1 MLNTPDVT
9 VVVLNFNGREH
20 LGPCLESLD
29 ALDYPRERLHV
40 LVVDNASVDDSL
52 AFLARAHPSIPVLRN
67 DANLGFSA
75 AMNRAVEA
83 AETPFIALLNNDA
96 RVDGAWLRELIEP
109 VVAGD
114 ADCAGSRLVSWDG
127 SQTLFEGGGCN
138 FHGIGFQSGLQ
149 APSGDRGSPDILF
162 ACGAALAMRRDR
174 FLDAGGFDEDYFAYY
189 EDVDFGW
196 RLWLLGHRVVLA
208 PRSIVYHQHSA
219 TASRVPIHKLRV
231 LHVRNPIWTILKNY
245 EHASL
250 VRTLPAALMLSL
262 ARTSYLANVDVADY
276 RIAGEAPT
284 PAPKRRWWRRGV
296 DAESTTVPKV
306 ALSDIVAYRDVTVG
320 LERFLEKRAALQ
332 ARRQRSDVE
341 IAPLFRDPLWSAE
354 SADEYRRLQA
364 TLVDFFGVADA
375 FADPAAGR

>member
-9 VVVLNFNGREH
+9 VIVLNFNGREH

-29 ALDYPRERLHV
+29 ALDYPSERLHV
-40 LVVDNASVDDSL
+40 RVVDNASVDDSL
-52 AFLARAHPSIPVLRN
+52 AFLARSHPTVPVIRN
-67 DANLGFSA
+67 DRNLGFSA

-96 RVDGAWLRELIEP
+96 RVDAAWLRELIAP
-109 VVAGD
+109 VAADD

-138 FHGIGFQSGLQ
+138 FHGIGFQCGMD
-149 APSGDRGSPDILF
+149 APEGATDSPEILF
-162 ACGAALAMRRDR
+162 ACGAALAMRRER
-174 FLDAGGFDEDYFAYY
+174 FLEAGGFDEDYFAYY

-219 TASRVPIHKLRV
+219 TASRVPVHKLRV

-245 EHASL
+245 EHSSL
-250 VRTLPAALMLSL
+250 GRTLPAALLLSL

-276 RIAGEAPT
+276 RIADEAPA
-284 PAPKRRWWRRGV
+284 PAPKRRWWRRAA
-296 DAESTTVPKV
+296 DASKTTVPKV
-306 ALSDIVAYRDVTVG
+306 ALSDIVAYRDVTM
-320 LERFLEKRAALQ
+320 LLDHFLAKRAALQ
-332 ARRQRSDVE
+332 ARRRRSDAE
-341 IAPLFRDPLWSAE
+341 IAPLFRDPLWHAE
-354 SADEYRRLQA
+354 SSDEYRRLQA
-364 TLVDFFGVADA
+364 TLVDFFGVTDA